1 MVMDSPFETF
11 LASSLGR
18 RVVFERMARSLT
30 DLDLLFVSMT
40 SRALRECV
48 VSLRGEDGYRA
59 LRTPRLFPD
68 ARRVDPTTTIDPCDP
83 CERLWTRIASGEFAR
98 WGLTIDATTMIE
110 TIRNP
115 PRGRGDAEVQLRVRY
130 LRNRLRCPWDARV
143 TEVCL
148 EERCVSTW
156 RWCVENGCAVNPRP
170 VKEQRWLLDRGVDP
184 DVFFGEE
191 LPEEFSGEG
200 EFFRELTLDDE
211 GRVVFTDD
219 GTRLYPYEEE
229 DAAIERALER
239 VATMME
245 EATRRGDDD
254 AFARAMRELE
264 GLRVRRP

>member
-1 MVMDSPFETF
+1 MALDSPFETF

-18 RVVFERMARSLT
+18 RVVVERMARSLT

-83 CERLWTRIASGEFAR
+83 CERLWTRIASGAFAR
-98 WGLTIDATTMIE
+98 WGLTIDATTMME

-156 RWCVENGCAVNPRP
+156 WWCVENGCAVNPRP

-219 GTRLYPYEEE
+219 GTLLYPYEEE

-264 GLRVRRP
+264 GLSVRRP

>member
-1 MVMDSPFETF
+1 M
-11 LASSLGR
+11 
-18 RVVFERMARSLT
+18 
-30 DLDLLFVSMT
+30 
-40 SRALRECV
+40 
-48 VSLRGEDGYRA
+48 
-59 LRTPRLFPD
+59 
-68 ARRVDPTTTIDPCDP
+68 
-83 CERLWTRIASGEFAR
+83 
-98 WGLTIDATTMIE
+98 
-110 TIRNP
+110 
-115 PRGRGDAEVQLRVRY
+115 
-130 LRNRLRCPWDARV
+130 
-143 TEVCL
+143 
-148 EERCVSTW
+148 
-156 RWCVENGCAVNPRP
+156 NPRP

-219 GTRLYPYEEE
+219 GTLLYPYEEE

-264 GLRVRRP
+264 GLSVRRP